1 MTKSAYDIIKNIM
14 MTEKCSALKDANKYA
29 FRVAPDANKRQI
41 ADAVE
46 QIYGVK
52 VQSVNLMNYTGKLKR
67 AGKSPVYGR
76 RSNWKKAVVSLSEGT
91 IELA

>member
-14 MTEKCSALKDANKYA
+14 MTEKCAALKEANKYA
-29 FRVAPDANKRQI
+29 FRVSSDATKHQI
-41 ADAVE
+41 ADAIE
-46 QIYGVK
+46 AIYGVK
-52 VQSVNLMNYTGKLKR
+52 VASVNLMNYNGKLKR

-76 RSNWKKAVVSLSEGT
+76 RSSWKKAVVSLSEGT